1 MRRRGSAQ
9 QRVWLGPGR
18 YRDRGRH
25 TVAYAEPESY
35 ADSNRYAFGM
45 RSDVTHSNADCDSH
59 THCHVNSH
67 SYSYCDAH
75 RDRNGYG

>member
-1 MRRRGSAQ
+1 
-9 QRVWLGPGR
+9 LGPGR

-59 THCHVNSH
+59 VNSH
-67 SYSYCDAH
+67 SYSDAH